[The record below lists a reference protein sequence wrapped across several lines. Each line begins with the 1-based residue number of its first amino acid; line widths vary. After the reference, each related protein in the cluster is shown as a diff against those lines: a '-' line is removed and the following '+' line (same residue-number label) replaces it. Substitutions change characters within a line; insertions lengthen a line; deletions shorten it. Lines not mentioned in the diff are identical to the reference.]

1 MTQRI
6 ARFSRGEVLRAS
18 RLNEVM
24 DVINVGLASPQ
35 DATEATSSSGIP
47 GTTLTTWTEVSRSGN
62 TVTLADSSV
71 IVFGLCKGSADIIG
85 IAPGGRFLAVEVKT
99 KTGRVSPDQARFIE
113 HVKAKGGVAGVA
125 RSVQDAL
132 DIINTH

>member
-18 RLNEVM
+18 RLNEVV

-62 TVTLADSSV
+62 TVTLQDSLGNE
-71 IVFGLCKGSADIIG
+71 IALVFSAQ
-85 IAPGGRFLAVEVKT
+85 ATTWTVTSTTTEEVEVVGDACT
-99 KTGRVSPDQARFIE
+99 VTVDHVTAFVATDANGNTMTVSGF
-113 HVKAKGGVAGVA
+113 
-125 RSVQDAL
+125 
-132 DIINTH
+132 